1 LGFAGDARP
10 STSRGVISRF
20 EPAARQADAIGV
32 DLGRHYVDSTFPLA
46 LVIPPPRWLTGRR
59 PPTRLTAR
67 LHGFSN
73 WQTDPYQE

>member
-1 LGFAGDARP
+1 VTL
-10 STSRGVISRF
+10 RGVISRL
-20 EPAARQADAIGV
+20 EPAALQADAIGV
-32 DLGRHYVDSTFPLA
+32 DLGKHYVDPTVA
-46 LVIPPPRWLTGRR
+46 AAMVIPPPRWLTGRR